1 MILAFSM
8 SMFEEKKKAPSMRS
22 IAAKEILYL
31 MLSVTSVMLA
41 ITILSAV
48 FDLRMALIQCMVF
61 YTLPAFLLSG
71 YIWSEQGMIEP
82 IRLISIIQPVHY
94 ILMDFRAMA
103 LVGTSENFVEH
114 VALFIAIGFGALL
127 IAMLIRVRWSKA
139 VSTCNHT
146 ARD

>member
-8 SMFEEKKKAPSMRS
+8 FEEKKRAPSMRS

-48 FDLRMALIQCMVF
+48 FDLPLRADVSRVLTLCAAFLFAVENLAGLAAVLFKTRMALIQCMVF

-71 YIWSEQGMIEP
+71 YIWPELGMIEP
-82 IRLISIIQPVHY
+82 IRLI
-94 ILMDFRAMA
+94 
-103 LVGTSENFVEH
+103 
-114 VALFIAIGFGALL
+114 
-127 IAMLIRVRWSKA
+127 
-139 VSTCNHT
+139 
-146 ARD
+146 